1 MLNAAR
7 RVSPQRS
14 LMALSA
20 PPATFD
26 PAIDPVLF
34 EHAVARATGDLRRIV
49 KSLTERYLNSGLT
62 LGSTWPVLLE
72 IEEQAFSDLA
82 FQSRNEAMVVA
93 ALPRIGPATLP
104 GVDLNGFIDWR
115 LSAGPLPIVY
125 ECIREHLSTPSP
137 AAQQGSAE

>member
-93 ALPRIGPATLP
+93 ACAWL
-104 GVDLNGFIDWR
+104 GV
-115 LSAGPLPIVY
+115 
-125 ECIREHLSTPSP
+125 
-137 AAQQGSAE
+137 